1 METSANWF
9 VIALGCAFFTACC
22 DAVSKRIME
31 NNDEWITGAIVLGI
45 SSLVLLPVFLSLP
58 LRPVSFELVA
68 VLAVALPLEVFAYF
82 LFLSSIR
89 MAPLS
94 LTVPLLAFTPVLT
107 IFSSAILLDEKITV
121 SGAIGI
127 CLVTVGAYIL
137 NADLMRLNLLAPVK
151 AIFSNPG
158 SRRMFLV
165 AVIWS
170 VTSPIGKKGVQLYDA
185 IPFGYV
191 LVFGDLIIFALISVW
206 RVRTG
211 LARTRISPFTCLLFA
226 LAGLLMSAA
235 EVAHFVALSLAPVSY
250 MISVKRLSLVFGVI
264 LGWLFFGEHNI
275 RYRLGGACAMVAG
288 VFFIYR

>member
-1 METSANWF
+1 MSVDISWF

-31 NNDEWITGAIVLGI
+31 DYDEWITGAAVLGI
-45 SSLVLLPVFLSLP
+45 SSLLLLPVFLSLP
-58 LRPVSFELVA
+58 LKPVSLELVV
-68 VLAVALPLEVFAYF
+68 VLVIALPLEVLAYY

-107 IFSSAILLDEKITV
+107 IFSSAIMLDEKITI
-121 SGAIGI
+121 SGGVGI
-127 CLVTVGAYIL
+127 CMVTVGAYIL
-137 NADLMRLNLLAPVK
+137 NADLIRLNLLAPVK

-170 VTSPIGKKGVQLYDA
+170 FTSPLGKIGTQVYDA
-185 IPFGYV
+185 IPFGY
-191 LVFGDLIIFALISVW
+191 LLLFGDLIIFALISIY
-206 RVRTG
+206 RAKAG
-211 LARTRISPFTCLLFA
+211 LARIKTPSVPWLLFV
-226 LAGLLMSAA
+226 LAGVLMAAA
-235 EVAHFVALSLAPVSY
+235 EVSHFVSLSLAPVSY

-264 LGWLFFGEHNI
+264 MGWLFFGERNI

-288 VFFIYR
+288 VFFIYI